1 MISKEELKK
10 LREEYPVGCTVELLE
25 MNDVQAPPIHT
36 KGVVRHVDDIGTI
49 FVNWETGS
57 GLGIAYG
64 EDRCRRIN

>member
-57 GLGIAYG
+57 GLGVAYG
-64 EDRCRRIN
+64 EDRCRRIK